1 MNRQEMASQLRECA
15 TCEDCDGCKY
25 IAGCAGQSLLLIEAA
40 KMLEEAPDKVELK
53 KLMIDR
59 KRSDSAVLRM
69 YRRQM
74 GLTLEDV
81 AAAIGC
87 TAGTISKLERGGGT
101 KRWSL
106 LEEKLPGLAK
116 MRADGCRAYCR
127 SHRCERGEMCDYGC

>member
-1 MNRQEMASQLRECA
+1 MTRQEMAAQLRECA

-25 IAGCAGQSLLLIEAA
+25 IAGCTGQAMLLIEAA
-40 KMLEEAPDKVELK
+40 KMLEAVLDKTETK
-53 KLMIDR
+53 KLLIER

-101 KRWSL
+101 KRWRL

-116 MRADGCRAYCR
+116 MRADGCKTYCR
-127 SHRCERGEMCDYGC
+127 NCRCERGEMCDYGC